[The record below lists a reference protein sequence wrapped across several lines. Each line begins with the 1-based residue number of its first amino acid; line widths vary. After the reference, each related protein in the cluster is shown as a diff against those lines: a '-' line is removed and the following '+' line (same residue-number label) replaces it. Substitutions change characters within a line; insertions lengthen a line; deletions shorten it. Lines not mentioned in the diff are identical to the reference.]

1 MGGGRAAQGFY
12 FKGTVNVWRFKFSG
26 NRQCFE
32 RDIMKS
38 KEPVHVNPVNPFF
51 PLPCLA
57 EVMQAFV
64 HSCGAEL
71 PGGLTASM
79 EL

>member
-1 MGGGRAAQGFY
+1 
-12 FKGTVNVWRFKFSG
+12 
-26 NRQCFE
+26 
-32 RDIMKS
+32 MKS

-71 PGGLTASM
+71 PGGLTVSM